1 MRLRCGKLRG
11 VGEGAE
17 RERPAL
23 ARERIEQPPA
33 HFDALNSALL
43 PVRLFFLVALV
54 GPFFGRIRLRFALHQ
69 EKTPLLANVRE
80 RKMVA
85 DAGLRSAPRGTPGV
99 YP

>member
-1 MRLRCGKLRG
+1 MTAILDIREVRKSYGAHQALKG
-11 VGEGAE
+11 VSLAVKEGE
-17 RERPAL
+17 
-23 ARERIEQPPA
+23 
-33 HFDALNSALL
+33 F
-43 PVRLFFLVALV
+43 VALV